1 MDKVKVLIVDD
12 SAYLRKFD
20 TLDVEMQV
28 MNGREAL
35 NRIMDECPTAE
46 IMFSGTMKEGMENT
60 FASMYSRAFDFVA
73 KPLGAI
79 SLDLY
84 KIKKERV

>member
-12 SAYLRKFD
+12 SVYLRKFD

-28 MNGREAL
+28 MNGREV

-46 IMFSGTMKEGMENT
+46 IMFSSTMKEGMENT

-73 KPLGAI
+73 KTLGAI